1 MPLRNLHIALL
12 ILMIGLLGSCSSDNI
27 MNDHED
33 SANRADSTK
42 AADMADS
49 ALATNGVSDE
59 KQLKKLVEVWNTASN
74 NKNTAHLEKLY
85 AEEVN
90 LYGEPMSNT
99 SAAASKE
106 AFFKEKPDYHQSLSD
121 SIAIQKSSLNTAR
134 ADFIKT
140 VTAGHKTKSYQAYL
154 QFEKT
159 GRNWRITEESDEATD
174 KKLSSLVKPM
184 PVKDITNC
192 DKAAEAIFLSSGA
205 VRKQLQQ
212 KYVRYKLEYRPGNPE
227 APNNRY
233 WFWIYANAP
242 DSREVETYARY
253 EVDPITGQLYEYKAV
268 EDKAVPADY
277 DKNLNKYLK
286 QYCGR

>member
-1 MPLRNLHIALL
+1 MLLKKLHIAFLAL
-12 ILMIGLLGSCSSDNI
+12 VLCLLGACSSDNI

-33 SANRADSTK
+33 SANRADSVK
-42 AADMADS
+42 ATDMADS

-59 KQLKKLVEVWNTASN
+59 ALLKKLVHEWNNASN
-74 NKNTAHLEKLY
+74 TKNTARLEKLY
-85 AEEVN
+85 AEEIN

-99 SAAASKE
+99 NAAASKE

-121 SIAIQKSSLNTAR
+121 SIAIQKSSVNTAR
-134 ADFIKT
+134 ADFTKT
-140 VTAGHKTKSYQAYL
+140 VTAGRKTKSYQAYL
-154 QFEKT
+154 QFEKS
-159 GRNWRITEESDEATD
+159 GKNWRITEESDEATD
-174 KKLSSLVKPM
+174 KKLSSLIKPM
-184 PVKDITNC
+184 PVKEITNC

-212 KYVRYKLEYRPGNPE
+212 KYVRYKLEYRPGNPD

-268 EDKAVPADY
+268 EDKAVMVDY
-277 DKNLNKYLK
+277 DKSLKQYLK